1 MLGCFKHLEK
11 IYEFVSW
18 DDYSHIWN
26 GKMKMIEPPTRYYN
40 NDYNPQ
46 HLYIYNYIYMFSIS
60 HHFIRIGILMY
71 DSFVTPNPRSK
82 WVLGHSSTKS
92 PVIYPLVNIQK
103 TMENHHFSWEN
114 QLFLWL
120 CSTANCNKLPEIYW
134 KNLEDGGITSLK
146 PPTWLCPLWAM
157 VKMIGVDTSADFL
170 SWNSRWSWD
179 TNRID
184 WVAQPFVAIYIPFY
198 SCKISPLVRSG
209 PTWLVYWAC
218 LHWTL
223 TVRPQA
229 KLSAKQKMILY
240 HLVI

>member
-1 MLGCFKHLEK
+1 
-11 IYEFVSW
+11 
-18 DDYSHIWN
+18 
-26 GKMKMIEPPTRYYN
+26 
-40 NDYNPQ
+40 
-46 HLYIYNYIYMFSIS
+46 
-60 HHFIRIGILMY
+60 MY
-71 DSFVTPNPRSK
+71 DSCVTPNPRSK

-92 PVIYPLVNIQK
+92 PVIYPPVNIQK
-103 TMENHHFSWEN
+103 TMENHIFFMGKSTIN
-114 QLFLWL
+114 GYVQQL
-120 CSTANCNKLPEIYW
+120 TDANCNKLPEIYW

-184 WVAQPFVAIYIPFY
+184 WVAQPFVAICIPFY

-240 HLVI
+240 HLVMTNIAMENHNF